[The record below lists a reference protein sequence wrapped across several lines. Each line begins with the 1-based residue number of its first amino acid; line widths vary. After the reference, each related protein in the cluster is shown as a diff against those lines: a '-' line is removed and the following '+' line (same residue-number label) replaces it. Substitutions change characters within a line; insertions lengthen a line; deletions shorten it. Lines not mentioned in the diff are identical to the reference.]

1 MKLSDWKFHKFM
13 TEKITKLYNPR
24 YNLENINNHS
34 DQLPDRKK
42 KKDIIKRLGINN
54 FKETHH
60 KE

>member
-1 MKLSDWKFHKFM
+1 M

-24 YNLENINNHS
+24 YNLENINKHS